1 MKRKKERYLI
11 TEDDAYHIE
20 CLIEMLA
27 LAVWEILRDK
37 SEDGPPADDEN
48 EDCVSFV
55 DKFTEE
61 VYDLTNG
68 IPF

>member
-1 MKRKKERYLI
+1 MEKKKERYLI

-37 SEDGPPADDEN
+37 SEDGPPDDKDEG
-48 EDCVSFV
+48 CVSFV
-55 DKFTEE
+55 DKFAEE
-61 VYDLTNG
+61 CFDLTTE

>member
-1 MKRKKERYLI
+1 MDSKERYLI

-20 CLIEMLA
+20 SLISMLA

-37 SEDGPPADDEN
+37 NEDGPPKNDDDQERF
-48 EDCVSFV
+48 SFV
-55 DKFTEE
+55 DKFTDEAF
-61 VYDLTNG
+61 DLTHE

>member
-1 MKRKKERYLI
+1 MKKKKERYLI

-20 CLIEMLA
+20 CLISMLA

-37 SEDGPPADDEN
+37 SEDGPPDD
-48 EDCVSFV
+48 DCVSFV
-55 DKFTEE
+55 DKFADECF
-61 VYDLTNG
+61 DLTNK

>member
-1 MKRKKERYLI
+1 MEIKKERYLI

-27 LAVWEILRDK
+27 LAVWEILRNK
-37 SEDGPPADDEN
+37 SKDGPPDP
-48 EDCVSFV
+48 EDKDFSFV
-55 DKFTEE
+55 DKFAKEAF
-61 VYDLTNG
+61 DLTNQ